1 MHKVNFRHLCLPLF
15 GCKNMHTESANIVI
29 IINIIGIVVAFIA
42 CHMCQTCMSV
52 FVCLLKYVSIPSNT
66 NTNTTMRC
74 SSNAFSLL
82 SLCLS
87 AWLAIPLSFSV
98 SFSVAHY
105 SSIRRDCEFT
115 AQVARDNKR
124 QQMEKKGKQAQMS
137 TSNRE
142 RERVRYRKR
151 GNVAQAVAIF
161 TVVLHNF
168 LAHYVD

>member
-1 MHKVNFRHLCLPLF
+1 
-15 GCKNMHTESANIVI
+15 MHTESANIVI

-42 CHMCQTCMSV
+42 CHMCHTCMSV
-52 FVCLLKYVSIPSNT
+52 CVCLSTKICFNPRVTLIPTLQCDAVQMHLVCCLYV
-66 NTNTTMRC
+66 C
-74 SSNAFSLL
+74 SPDWL
-82 SLCLS
+82 SL
-87 AWLAIPLSFSV
+87 SV

-142 RERVRYRKR
+142 REREWDIERE
-151 GNVAQAVAIF
+151 A
-161 TVVLHNF
+161 TLHRQLQF
-168 LAHYVD
+168 LL